1 MISFIIIIFF
11 FLENVFERLH
21 NIQKCVVYAKILS
34 WQDIT
39 NADGAVSIIDTLV
52 IRSTNLKPQNKYHT
66 VSTFSTSNKK
76 ISSFL
81 SFL

>member
-1 MISFIIIIFF
+1 MIFFIIIIFF

-39 NADGAVSIIDTLV
+39 NADGAVSIIDTLSHP
-52 IRSTNLKPQNKYHT
+52 IHEFK
-66 VSTFSTSNKK
+66 TSKQIPHCQYIFN
-76 ISSFL
+76 IQ
-81 SFL
+81 